1 MLIINNVGCCGR
13 PLLHCGA
20 SVEVQVFELVPTRV
34 GGGVASACVVGIVVD
49 EVDVEVVVAAVD
61 GRSAVL
67 AQQRA
72 HGSVAFAGGVDVLDG
87 DGERDGVVYHI
98 GHVDVG
104 VAVGY
109 LQKLV
114 GVVAVVVAIFDYNMV
129 YGVDGE
135 GEVVEATVAGYDDF
149 AAEGEMQVVVVVF
162 VLDFEVHFDVGIAH
176 IVVLHVDKKLLTY
189 LVVKLL
195 AAYGHAFERQF
206 IFSKLTHIFCQLAKN
221 FAKVAKFF
229 RFINFFENYFLMVVN
244 FGAKCGGVVDVERRA
259 RLKPLHRT
267 KHGGGADGWMGMVY
281 W

>member
-1 MLIINNVGCCGR
+1 M
-13 PLLHCGA
+13 
-20 SVEVQVFELVPTRV
+20 S
-34 GGGVASACVVGIVVD
+34 
-49 EVDVEVVVAAVD
+49 VVAA
-61 GRSAVL
+61 GLCSIAGHQSRFRSL
-67 AQQRA
+67 SLSQRESVGA
-72 HGSVAFAGGVDVLDG
+72 SLLPVSSASSSMKSMSKSSSSPSMAEARCLLSSDGSVAFAGGVDVFDG

-114 GVVAVVVAIFDYNMV
+114 GVVAVVIAIFDYNMV

-135 GEVVEATVAGYDDF
+135 GEVVEAAVASYGDF
-149 AAEGEMQVVVVVF
+149 APEGEMQVVVVVF

-176 IVVLHVDKKLLTY
+176 FVVLHVDKKLLTY

-229 RFINFFENYFLMVVN
+229 RFINFFENYFLMVAN
-244 FGAKCGGVVDVERRA
+244 FGAKCGGV
-259 RLKPLHRT
+259 
-267 KHGGGADGWMGMVY
+267 GGRDSCGSY
-281 W
+281 NS